1 MDELSNER
9 LGILG
14 LGTIGGSLG
23 LALGDRIPVLTWAR
37 TDEDRA
43 LAQSAGV
50 PVAANEMHWLDALGT
65 CTMIVLAVPLDHLT
79 QVAGA
84 VVRRA
89 PAGTLIL
96 HTASL
101 QRAEALRVDPETR
114 ERLFGSHPMA
124 GAARGGFRSARRDLF
139 QRARVRTE
147 DRVPREQR
155 QRIAMLW
162 HMAGAAEVIWED
174 AERHD
179 ALMAWVSHLPQ
190 LTATALA
197 AVLDEAGIQP
207 IDLGPAAREMTRLA
221 ASSQTM
227 WDPLLR
233 SAPPDTAHAVASL
246 ASTLEAVSRALAEGH
261 HETTARVWTQAN
273 RWRTSGEPSS

>member
-1 MDELSNER
+1 MDELANER

-23 LALGDRIPVLTWAR
+23 LALADRLPLLTWAR
-37 TDEDRA
+37 AEEDRA
-43 LAQSAGV
+43 LARGAGV
-50 PVAANEMHWLDALGT
+50 GVADNEMQWLDALGG
-65 CTMIVLAVPLDHLT
+65 CTIIVLAVPLDHLT

-89 PAGTLIL
+89 PHHALVL

-101 QRAEALRVDPETR
+101 QRAEALGVEPETW

-124 GAARGGFRSARRDLF
+124 GAARGGFASARRDLF
-139 QRARVRTE
+139 HRARVRTE
-147 DRVPREQR
+147 ERVPSEHRA
-155 QRIAMLW
+155 RIASLW
-162 HMAGAAEVIWED
+162 RAAGAADVIWED

-197 AVLDEAGIQP
+197 AVLDEAGIQMA
-207 IDLGPAAREMTRLA
+207 DLGPAAREMTRLA
-221 ASSQTM
+221 ASSLTM

-233 SAPPDTAHAVASL
+233 SAPPDTAQALASL
-246 ASTLEAVSRALAEGH
+246 TSTLDALSRSLAEGH
-261 HETTARVWTQAN
+261 RETTARVWTQAH
-273 RWRTSGEPSS
+273 RWRTSGEPAP